1 MIFSGQPDLGF
12 SLNPIKAVKSAAKGV
27 AKGAKAV
34 GKGTATVAK
43 ATGKGVLKYGKWA
56 ISPAYL
62 VAWATTKA
70 GQLALRPVKTKVQAL
85 TARRAQKLARDRRH
99 PRPTPADQAEARNW
113 NKAHLKKQG
122 PQGYVLAALAGAP
135 TSTNPMDG
143 ALGEAIT
150 VATIVAM
157 IPVLLKL
164 VSMATS
170 KASASGEISAEGSG
184 GSVSAGGGVEAQAD
198 PSFWQNVEAA
208 GKKAVSAGQSLVARG
223 QQYAAQAKAK
233 GQEYRDIYEQS
244 KADEAARGE
253 GGGGGGIHAEINVDA
268 DAGMEAEGGGD
279 EGGFE
284 GANTSN
290 LGYGI
295 AIGISVLALGTGLYC
310 ALRD

>member
-1 MIFSGQPDLGF
+1 MIISGQPDLGF

-34 GKGTATVAK
+34 GKGTASVAK
-43 ATGKGVLKYGKWA
+43 AAGKGVLKYGKWA
-56 ISPAYL
+56 VSPAYL
-62 VAWATTKA
+62 VAWATTKG
-70 GQLALRPVKTKVQAL
+70 GQLALRPVKARVQAL
-85 TARRAQKLARDRRH
+85 TARRARKLAVQRRH
-99 PRPTPADQAEARNW
+99 PKPTPADNAEARNW
-113 NKAHLKKQG
+113 TKAHLKKQG

-150 VATIVAM
+150 AGTIVAM
-157 IPVLLKL
+157 IPVLMKL

-170 KASASGEISAEGSG
+170 KASASGEISAEGPG
-184 GSVSAGGGVEAQAD
+184 GSVSAGGGVEAGVD
-198 PSFWQNVEAA
+198 PSFFQRVEEA
-208 GKKAVSAGQSLVARG
+208 GKSAVSAGQRLVARG

-244 KADEAARGE
+244 KAEEEARGE
-253 GGGGGGIHAEINVDA
+253 GGGGGSIHAEINVDA
-268 DAGMEAEGGGD
+268 DAGMDAEGGG

-295 AIGISVLALGTGLYC
+295 AIGLGVLALGAGLFYTM
-310 ALRD
+310 RS

>member
-34 GKGTATVAK
+34 GKGTVAAAK
-43 ATGKGVLKYGKWA
+43 ATGKGALKYGKYVFPVQYLTVWA
-56 ISPAYL
+56 AS
-62 VAWATTKA
+62 KA
-70 GQLALRPVKTKVQAL
+70 GQFALRPVKAKVQSL

-99 PRPTPADQAEARNW
+99 PRPTPADQAEARSW

-122 PQGYVLAALAGAP
+122 PQGYILAALAGAP
-135 TSTNPMDG
+135 VEVHPMG
-143 ALGEAIT
+143 GSFGEPIT

-170 KASASGEISAEGSG
+170 KASASGEISAEGPG

-208 GKKAVSAGQSLVARG
+208 GKGAVSAGQRLVSRG

-233 GQEYRDIYEQS
+233 GQEYRDIYDQS
-244 KADEAARGE
+244 KAAEDARGE

-268 DAGMEAEGGGD
+268 DAGMDAEGGGG
-279 EGGFE
+279 GGFE

-295 AIGISVLALGTGLYC
+295 AIGIGVLALGTGLFC
-310 ALRD
+310 ALRH